1 MLQVINGFRIGCDKP
16 AQARQRFAERAHDE
30 VHLVGEAEMAGRPGA
45 IFSKHAD
52 GVRVIHHHRG
62 AVMAGQTA
70 QFGQRD
76 DVALHAEHAVHH
88 NELARSRINFPKA
101 VFQSGHVLVGEP
113 HEFAQGKPAA
123 LDDAGVIVFVGQN
136 VFASPHER
144 TDDAQI
150 DLETSAVKQHRFLVN
165 EPGECLLQLEVDVQ
179 RPVQET

>member
-1 MLQVINGFRIGCDKP
+1 
-16 AQARQRFAERAHDE
+16 
-30 VHLVGEAEMAGRPGA
+30 MAGRPGA

-62 AVMAGQTA
+62 AVMIGQAA
-70 QFGQRD
+70 QFGQLN

-88 NELARSRINFPKA
+88 NEFARINFLKA
-101 VFQSGHVLVGEP
+101 AFQSGHVLVGEP
-113 HEFAQGKPAA
+113 HEFAQGKLTA